1 MPSAQQEFV
10 PPLSRARSLR
20 CLFDGT
26 LVSITIPLGFFAVS
40 LPAPVYYDELERGRA
55 LQLIG
60 SGPLHR
66 EGHFTVTVTCHK
78 KPFESNFEISPPAA
92 IAQRYAGT
100 GR

>member
-1 MPSAQQEFV
+1 MGVSSNAKRATRVCAALIAGPISS
-10 PPLSRARSLR
+10 LS
-20 CLFDGT
+20 FDGT

-66 EGHFTVTVTCHK
+66 EGHLTVTVTW
-78 KPFESNFEISPPAA
+78 S
-92 IAQRYAGT
+92 
-100 GR
+100 

>member
-66 EGHFTVTVTCHK
+66 EGHLTVTVTW
-78 KPFESNFEISPPAA
+78 S
-92 IAQRYAGT
+92 
-100 GR
+100 